1 MKMFCRVTPTGLIP
15 LYDSDGDVK
24 HHLKEGTNVEVEVKR
39 ARNVRF
45 HKKFFALLRLVL
57 NNLPE
62 SVINE
67 KELYSEEAFL
77 LQIKEDMKLYHVTKG
92 GVKTYISIS
101 FTEMDELTFERFYSN
116 TVRLITI
123 KYLKVTKEQIE
134 DEIYKF
140 M

>member
-1 MKMFCRVTPTGLIP
+1 MKMFCRVTPTGLVP

-24 HHLKEGTNVEVEVKR
+24 HHLKDGTNVEVEVRR

-67 KELYSEEAFL
+67 KELYSEDAFL

-92 GVKTYISIS
+92 GVKNYISIS

-123 KYLKVTKEQIE
+123 KYLKVSKEQIE

>member
-67 KELYSEEAFL
+67 KELYSEDAFL

-92 GVKTYISIS
+92 GVKQYISIS